1 MVFTNSEDERRWTSD
16 VATDLHQ
23 AYVTLLDLAIDPV
36 ADMDL
41 RCTLGALDLQECLAD
56 LLAHDHCPL
65 DATAWE
71 VLPEAGASAT
81 RGRLRTVEDLL
92 DGIVGSLSGAV
103 LHPDAATDELLTLA
117 RVLHAVSRARRRLG
131 AAAA

>member
-1 MVFTNSEDERRWTSD
+1 M
-16 VATDLHQ
+16 ATDLHQ

-36 ADMDL
+36 ADIDL

-56 LLAHDHCPL
+56 LLAHDQCLL